1 MLQDASIKPLSGNA
15 MAPLLAEVRARISSR
30 NRPRRLGLR
39 VDEGCKGRQS
49 RIVSKIKEKFRYLGG
64 ESEGYSTDCN
74 IFVDTI
80 YGLIYSPAIPREYC
94 GAHVLQYLGVELKYS
109 GDRGALRRSRC
120 RSTPKGACR
129 CDKCI
134 ACRRRSPLRLYI

>member
-80 YGLIYSPAIPREYC
+80 YGLIYSPAIPRDT
-94 GAHVLQYLGVELKYS
+94 AVLMCCNTLGLS
-109 GDRGALRRSRC
+109 S
-120 RSTPKGACR
+120 STAGIEAP
-129 CDKCI
+129 
-134 ACRRRSPLRLYI
+134 